1 VQQIKVIDATNQD
14 HWCSKPRS
22 LMQQIKII
30 GAANRSFDKTNLK
43 IY

>member
-1 VQQIKVIDATNQD
+1 MLKNRFLSAI
-14 HWCSKPRS
+14 SFPYP

>member
-1 VQQIKVIDATNQD
+1 MQHIENIGVAHRKQ
-14 HWCSKPRS
+14 
-22 LMQQIKII
+22 MQQIKII